1 MKSQLFAT
9 ITTLLI
15 TFICHSQ
22 TKFEKG
28 YFIANNGKKTT
39 CLIKNIGWK
48 DSPTKFEYKLTENDN
63 EKIATIETV
72 KEFSV
77 GGDFKYKRF
86 TVQMD
91 LYIDHANK
99 QNLDNEAKPKYV
111 EKTLFLQ
118 TLVEGKAT
126 LYLYDKSSYWK
137 FFYSLDQEVP
147 KQLFYKKYMLN
158 SYTIKENNQYKQELY
173 NNLKCESISSEDVL
187 NIGYFKNDLIKF
199 FEKYNECTNSSFKT
213 FENSSRTFFNLTL
226 RPGININSL
235 LVENGI
241 NSDRNVDFGKQTNF
255 RFGIEAEV
263 VLAFNNNKWSL
274 LFEPTYKYFKAK
286 KQLDIQSVNIDY
298 SYLELPLGI
307 RHYFYL
313 SDKSKVFVN
322 ALYIVKDLNSD
333 AKLDYEF
340 IPQNDFE
347 VDTNRSLAIG
357 LGFKYGKR
365 LSFEFRYF
373 TNKALFNYNYI
384 YSEYHNIS
392 FIAGYTIF

>member
-1 MKSQLFAT
+1 
-9 ITTLLI
+9 
-15 TFICHSQ
+15 
-22 TKFEKG
+22 
-28 YFIANNGKKTT
+28 
-39 CLIKNIGWK
+39 
-48 DSPTKFEYKLTENDN
+48 
-63 EKIATIETV
+63 
-72 KEFSV
+72 
-77 GGDFKYKRF
+77 
-86 TVQMD
+86 
-91 LYIDHANK
+91 
-99 QNLDNEAKPKYV
+99 
-111 EKTLFLQ
+111 
-118 TLVEGKAT
+118 
-126 LYLYDKSSYWK
+126 
-137 FFYSLDQEVP
+137 
-147 KQLFYKKYMLN
+147 MLN

-313 SDKSKVFVN
+313 NDKSKVFVN

-347 VDTNRSLAIG
+347 VDKKLFSKKKSSPLFKSL
-357 LGFKYGKR
+357 
-365 LSFEFRYF
+365 
-373 TNKALFNYNYI
+373 
-384 YSEYHNIS
+384 
-392 FIAGYTIF
+392 